1 MGRRTLL
8 LIASILVAAL
18 GTSLI
23 WLYVQGADTRG
34 QQGSDLVPA
43 LFFTRNAQT
52 GEDAAAPGL
61 TVQRN
66 VPAAIAA
73 TAVTNTSQLAGQR
86 LQAPAFANQLV
97 VPGILGSQPK
107 GRFPKTGAVAISIS
121 EPNRVPADLTRGDV
135 VDVYSLSANGRGAEV
150 VARCL
155 TVRSIGPLPA
165 SSTGSTQPAA
175 GTSVSGAVIGFDADS
190 ATAAKLYGIVGAGG
204 QPALYDHNPD
214 AGCPS

>member
-23 WLYVQGADTRG
+23 WLYVQGADNRG
-34 QQGSDLVPA
+34 QQGADLVPA
-43 LFFTRNAQT
+43 LFFKHDAVAGT
-52 GEDAAAPGL
+52 DAAQPGL
-61 TVQRN
+61 TEQRF

-86 LQAPAFANQLV
+86 LQAPAFANQIV

-107 GRFPKTGAVAISIS
+107 GRFPKDGAVAISIS
-121 EPNRVPADLTRGDV
+121 EPNRVPADLARGDV
-135 VDVYSLSANGRGAEV
+135 VDVFSLGANGQGAQL
-150 VARCL
+150 VAPCVI
-155 TVRSIGPLPA
+155 VRSVGPPPG

-175 GTSVSGAVIGFDADS
+175 GSSVSGAVIGFDVNAK
-190 ATAAKLYGIVGAGG
+190 TAKTLYDMVASGA

-214 AGCPS
+214 VGCPS

>member
-34 QQGSDLVPA
+34 QQSSDLVPA
-43 LFFTRNAQT
+43 LFFTRDAQT
-52 GEDAAAPGL
+52 GEDASTPGL
-61 TVQRN
+61 TMQKL

-73 TAVTNTSQLAGQR
+73 TAVTNTAALAGQR
-86 LQAPAFANQLV
+86 LQGPALANQIV
-97 VPGILGSQPK
+97 VPAILSNQPK

-135 VDVYSLSANGRGAEV
+135 VDVYALGANGQAARV

-155 TVRSIGPLPA
+155 TVRSIGPLPG
-165 SSTGSTQPAA
+165 SSTGSTPPAA
-175 GTSVSGAVIGFDADS
+175 GSAVSGAVIGFDADS
-190 ATAAKLYGIVGAGG
+190 ATAAKLYGIVSEGG

-214 AGCPS
+214 VGCPS